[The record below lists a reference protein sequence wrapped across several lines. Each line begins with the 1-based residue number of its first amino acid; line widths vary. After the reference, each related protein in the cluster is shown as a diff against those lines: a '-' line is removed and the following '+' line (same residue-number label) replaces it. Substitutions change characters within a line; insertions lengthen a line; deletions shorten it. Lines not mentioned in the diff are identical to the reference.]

1 MTVEN
6 ISFFKYFFIFLE
18 FFSNASLSPKKRLI
32 ARSSKDSFP
41 NAKYFSFC
49 EKETFSGIF
58 LILETRNKNKI
69 TLKKMKKM
77 TDNRPLSPHL
87 SIHKRVLTAVFSI
100 FHRISGIG
108 LSVGALLI
116 SIWFF
121 LISFGPE
128 FYIYFET
135 LSKSILF
142 KLVLMIW
149 TVGIFYHLFNG
160 CRKLY
165 WSFGIGMELSQVYK
179 SGYAVICL
187 TLISSLVVW
196 YFA

>member
-1 MTVEN
+1 MEREEIN
-6 ISFFKYFFIFLE
+6 
-18 FFSNASLSPKKRLI
+18 N
-32 ARSSKDSFP
+32 
-41 NAKYFSFC
+41 
-49 EKETFSGIF
+49 
-58 LILETRNKNKI
+58 
-69 TLKKMKKM
+69 M

-121 LISFGPE
+121 LISSGPQ
-128 FYIYFET
+128 FYVYFE
-135 LSKSILF
+135 LISKNILF
-142 KLVLMIW
+142 KLVLLVW
-149 TVGIFYHLFNG
+149 TIGIFYHLFNG

-179 SGYAVICL
+179 SGYVVLFL
-187 TLISSLVVW
+187 TIISTLGVW
-196 YFA
+196 YFV

>member
-1 MTVEN
+1 MEREEIN
-6 ISFFKYFFIFLE
+6 
-18 FFSNASLSPKKRLI
+18 N
-32 ARSSKDSFP
+32 
-41 NAKYFSFC
+41 
-49 EKETFSGIF
+49 
-58 LILETRNKNKI
+58 
-69 TLKKMKKM
+69 M

-121 LISFGPE
+121 LISSGPQ
-128 FYIYFET
+128 FYVYFE
-135 LSKSILF
+135 LISKNILF
-142 KLVLMIW
+142 KLVLLLW
-149 TVGIFYHLFNG
+149 TIGIFYHLFNG

-179 SGYAVICL
+179 SGYVVLFL
-187 TLISSLVVW
+187 TIISTLGVW
-196 YFA
+196 YFV

>member
-1 MTVEN
+1 M
-6 ISFFKYFFIFLE
+6 
-18 FFSNASLSPKKRLI
+18 
-32 ARSSKDSFP
+32 
-41 NAKYFSFC
+41 
-49 EKETFSGIF
+49 
-58 LILETRNKNKI
+58 KN
-69 TLKKMKKM
+69 M

-108 LSVGALLI
+108 LSVGAVLI
-116 SIWFF
+116 SLWFF

-128 FYIYFET
+128 FYKYFEI
-135 LSKSILF
+135 LSKSIFF

-149 TVGIFYHLFNG
+149 TVGVFYHLFNG
-160 CRKLY
+160 FRKLY

-179 SGYAVICL
+179 SGYVVLCL

>member
-1 MTVEN
+1 M
-6 ISFFKYFFIFLE
+6 IFIKFGT
-18 FFSNASLSPKKRLI
+18 FYQHFTNFRDSKK
-32 ARSSKDSFP
+32 
-41 NAKYFSFC
+41 
-49 EKETFSGIF
+49 
-58 LILETRNKNKI
+58 KI
-69 TLKKMKKM
+69 TKPLIFWNLKKNTYLWNIKKMKKM

-149 TVGIFYHLFNG
+149 TVGIFYHLFLMN
-160 CRKLY
+160 RMY
-165 WSFGIGMELSQVYK
+165 P
-179 SGYAVICL
+179 
-187 TLISSLVVW
+187 
-196 YFA
+196 